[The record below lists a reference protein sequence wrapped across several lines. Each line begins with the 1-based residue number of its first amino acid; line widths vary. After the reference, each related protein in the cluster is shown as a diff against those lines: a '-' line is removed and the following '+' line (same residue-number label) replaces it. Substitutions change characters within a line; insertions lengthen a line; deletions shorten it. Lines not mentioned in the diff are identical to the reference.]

1 MRVFLSFASRGARP
15 GIFEGTSLYGQISCQ
30 GVTLSGRGDGR
41 RGTLQRQGARNGSY
55 PFFSEDEE
63 EDELDVAEEVGDEG
77 EGDEDGEE
85 EPGLDPLEESDA
97 ADPPE
102 SEVAPVPAAAGTDSF
117 LSGCSFCTF
126 WPSAGLSPEPESAG
140 GFILSE

>member
-15 GIFEGTSLYGQISCQ
+15 GIFEGTSLYGGISCK
-30 GVTLSGRGDGR
+30 GLTLSGRGNGR
-41 RGTLQRQGARNGSY
+41 LGDLRRQGAWNGSY

-63 EDELDVAEEVGDEG
+63 EDELDVPEEAADEG
-77 EGDEDGEE
+77 EGDEDGEDE
-85 EPGLDPLEESDA
+85 LGLDPLEESDA

-102 SEVAPVPAAAGTDSF
+102 SEVAPVPAAAGADSF

-126 WPSAGLSPEPESAG
+126 WPSAVLSPELESAG